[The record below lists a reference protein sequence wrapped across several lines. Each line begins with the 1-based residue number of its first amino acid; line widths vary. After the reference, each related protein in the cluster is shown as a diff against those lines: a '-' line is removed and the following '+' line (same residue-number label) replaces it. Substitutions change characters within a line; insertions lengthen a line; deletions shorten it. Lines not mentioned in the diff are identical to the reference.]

1 MAAFRSRDRQGA
13 VIPVATFAA
22 AVLLMTSACGYH
34 VAGHGDLVPKNIKT
48 IAVPAFANIT
58 TRYQLAKLLPE
69 DIGQEFITRTRYAVV
84 SDPEKADAVLTG
96 AVINFVFFPVTY
108 DAATGRATSVQ
119 AVVTL
124 QLQLRDRTTNA
135 LIYNRPGAEF
145 RERYEISENP
155 QQYFDE
161 TGPAII
167 RLSKDVA
174 RSVVSAVLENF

>member
-1 MAAFRSRDRQGA
+1 MKKLTA
-13 VIPVATFAA
+13 VA
-22 AVLLMTSACGYH
+22 LLFTAGCGYH
-34 VAGHGDLVPKNIKT
+34 VAGRGDLVPKNIKT
-48 IAVPAFANIT
+48 IAVPAFQNVT
-58 TRYQLAKLLPE
+58 THYQLARLLPE
-69 DIGQEFITRTRYAVV
+69 DIAREFLTRTRYTVV

-96 AVINFVFFPVTY
+96 AVVNFVSFPTTY
-108 DAATGRATSVQ
+108 DAAQGRSTGVQ

-124 QLQLRDRTTNA
+124 RLTLTDRATNTA
-135 LIYNRPGAEF
+135 IFNRPGAEF

-161 TGPAII
+161 SGPAMI